1 MIIFLLLVISIP
13 FVQSTYNSTI
23 TKIKSPCI
31 YGYHFKV
38 LDNQTSVTECYTF
51 DQNELVVEGKSLN
64 LGIYISKK
72 YITTHKTSRCGECL
86 EMTSTGGIMYKVMI
100 NGYHNNP
107 DEHLIYG
114 SRSIFDQLSTIS
126 DGISMIPIA
135 IRIVS
140 CPFSI
145 LPSIVTTDSNTT
157 HVQLQPINTHLP
169 HHIIQ
174 YDNKE
179 YKIDKQTGKYT
190 LPYFEKATMKLLSLQ
205 RIGLSFTNVQSK
217 KNSVTQAIAKFPSIE
232 IEGSCQFI
240 P

>member
-100 NGYHNNP
+100 N
-107 DEHLIYG
+107 DI
-114 SRSIFDQLSTIS
+114 I
-126 DGISMIPIA
+126 
-135 IRIVS
+135 
-140 CPFSI
+140 
-145 LPSIVTTDSNTT
+145 
-157 HVQLQPINTHLP
+157 
-169 HHIIQ
+169 IIQ
-174 YDNKE
+174 MNILFMEVDQYLIN
-179 YKIDKQTGKYT
+179 YQ
-190 LPYFEKATMKLLSLQ
+190 Q
-205 RIGLSFTNVQSK
+205 
-217 KNSVTQAIAKFPSIE
+217 FPMVY
-232 IEGSCQFI
+232 Q
-240 P
+240 